1 MSATPHRDPRGTA
14 SSRLEHRAAR
24 LVDRWRAAGVIDDA
38 TVQRILAWE
47 SQHGSADA
55 SRFGRFA
62 FGFGGLLLGAGVLL
76 FVAANWQWLS
86 PWGRFALLAATTL
99 VLHAGGGITAAR
111 SPALATMLHAVGT
124 AALGGGIFLAGQVFN
139 LAEHWPAG
147 FMLWAAGAAA
157 ALWLLRDWPQA
168 VWLALLAPAWL
179 IGEWLTSGLAGSQR
193 PGTLMG
199 GMFVLA
205 LAYAAAV
212 TPAHGSAW
220 RRAIA
225 LLGALVLVPVGVL
238 LPFEPGLRPGIDAA
252 SGSLAVAAGALAIV
266 LPVLVGVWLRGRAAW
281 PLLLAAAFVLAIV
294 RLDRSDQGQVILIHL
309 LYAAGAAALVWWGA
323 YERHRLRINLGV
335 LGFAL
340 NVLAFYYGS
349 VLDKLDRALGLIG
362 LGMLFIVGGW
372 LLEHARRRLVDRLAA
387 HP

>member
-1 MSATPHRDPRGTA
+1 M
-14 SSRLEHRAAR
+14 EHRAAR

-38 TVQRILAWE
+38 TVQRIRAWE
-47 SQHGSADA
+47 SQHGSPDA

-86 PWGRFALLAATTL
+86 PWGRFALLAVTIS

-111 SPALATMLHAVGT
+111 SPALATTLHAVGT

-147 FMLWAAGAAA
+147 FLLWAAGAAA

-168 VWLALLAPAWL
+168 VWLAILAPAWL
-179 IGEWLTSGLAGSQR
+179 IGEWLASDLAHSQR
-193 PGTLMG
+193 PGTLLG

-205 LAYAAAV
+205 VAYTAAV
-212 TPAHGSAW
+212 TPAHGAAW

-238 LPFEPGLRPGIDAA
+238 LPFEPGLRPSFDATG
-252 SGSLAVAAGALAIV
+252 GSLAVAAGAMAIV
-266 LPVLVGVWLRGRAAW
+266 LPLLVGFWLRGRGAW

-294 RLDRSDQGQVILIHL
+294 QLDRGHQGQVILIHL
-309 LYAAGAAALVWWGA
+309 LYAASAAALVWWGVH
-323 YERHRLRINLGV
+323 ERHRLRINLGV
-335 LGFAL
+335 LVFAL

-349 VLDKLDRALGLIG
+349 VLDRLDRALGLIG

-372 LLEHARRRLVDRLAA
+372 LLEHARRRLVDRLGT

>member
-1 MSATPHRDPRGTA
+1 MPATSRRDASGTA
-14 SSRLEHRAAR
+14 SGRMEHRAAR

-38 TVQRILAWE
+38 TAQRIRAWE

-86 PWGRFALLAATTL
+86 PWGRFALLAVTIA
-99 VLHAGGGITAAR
+99 VLHIAGGIAAAR
-111 SPALATMLHAVGT
+111 SPALATTLHAVGT

-147 FMLWAAGAAA
+147 FLLWAIGAAA

-168 VWLALLAPAWL
+168 VWLAILAPAWL
-179 IGEWLTSGLAGSQR
+179 IGEWFTSDLVGSVR
-193 PGTLMG
+193 PGAPLASV
-199 GMFVLA
+199 FVLA

-212 TPAHGSAW
+212 TSASDAAW

-225 LLGALVLVPVGVL
+225 LLGALVTVPVGVL
-238 LPFEPGLRPGIDAA
+238 LPLEPGLRPGTAAA
-252 SGSLAVAAGALAIV
+252 SGTLVVAAWAAAIV
-266 LPVLVGVWLRGRAAW
+266 LPLLVGVWLRGRAAW
-281 PLLLAAAFVLAIV
+281 PLLLATAFALAIAQ
-294 RLDRSDQGQVILIHL
+294 LDRGNQVQVILIHL
-309 LYAAGAAALVWWGA
+309 LYAAAAAALVWWGVH
-323 YERHRLRINLGV
+323 EHHRLRINVGV

-340 NVLAFYYGS
+340 SVLAFYYGN

-372 LLEHARRRLVDRLAA
+372 LLEQARRRLVDRLGT

>member
-1 MSATPHRDPRGTA
+1 M
-14 SSRLEHRAAR
+14 EHRAAR

-38 TVQRILAWE
+38 TVQRIRAWE
-47 SQHGSADA
+47 SQHGSPDA

-86 PWGRFALLAATTL
+86 PWGRFALLAVTIS

-111 SPALATMLHAVGT
+111 SPALATTLHAVGT

-147 FMLWAAGAAA
+147 FLLWAAGAAA

-168 VWLALLAPAWL
+168 VWLAILAPAWL
-179 IGEWLTSGLAGSQR
+179 IGAWLASDLAHSQR
-193 PGTLMG
+193 PGTLLG

-205 LAYAAAV
+205 VAYTAAV
-212 TPAHGSAW
+212 TPAHGAAW

-238 LPFEPGLRPGIDAA
+238 LPFEPGLRPSFDATG
-252 SGSLAVAAGALAIV
+252 GSLAVAAGAMAIV
-266 LPVLVGVWLRGRAAW
+266 LPLLVGVWLRGRGAW

-294 RLDRSDQGQVILIHL
+294 QLDRGDQGQVILIHL
-309 LYAAGAAALVWWGA
+309 LYAASAAALVWWGVH
-323 YERHRLRINLGV
+323 ERHRLRINLGV
-335 LGFAL
+335 LVFAL

-349 VLDKLDRALGLIG
+349 VLDRLDRALGLIG

-372 LLEHARRRLVDRLAA
+372 LLEHARRRLVDRLGT

>member
-1 MSATPHRDPRGTA
+1 M
-14 SSRLEHRAAR
+14 EHRAAR

-38 TVQRILAWE
+38 TAERIRAWE
-47 SQHGSADA
+47 SQHGSVDGN
-55 SRFGRFA
+55 RFGRFA
-62 FGFGGLLLGAGVLL
+62 FAFGGLLLGAGVLL

-86 PWGRFALLAATTL
+86 PWGRFALLAATIS
-99 VLHAGGGITAAR
+99 VLHAGGGIAAAR
-111 SPALATMLHAVGT
+111 SPALATTLHAVGT

-139 LAEHWPAG
+139 LAEHWPTG
-147 FMLWAAGAAA
+147 FLLWAAGAAA

-168 VWLALLAPAWL
+168 VWLAILAPAWL
-179 IGEWLTSGLAGSQR
+179 IGEWLASNLAGSQR
-193 PGTLMG
+193 PGMLLVG
-199 GMFVLA
+199 VFVLA

-212 TPAHGSAW
+212 TPAHDAAW

-225 LLGALVLVPVGVL
+225 LLGALALVPVGVL
-238 LPFEPGLRPGIDAA
+238 LPFEPGLRPGTDAA
-252 SGSLAVAAGALAIV
+252 GGSLVAAAWVAAVV
-266 LPVLVGVWLRGRAAW
+266 LPLLAGVWLRGWAAW

-294 RLDRSDQGQVILIHL
+294 QLDRGDQVQVILIHV
-309 LYAAGAAALVWWGA
+309 LYAAAAAGLVWWGVD
-323 YERHRLRINLGV
+323 ERHRLRINLGV

-372 LLEHARRRLVDRLAA
+372 LLEQARRRLVDRLGTQ
-387 HP
+387 P

>member
-1 MSATPHRDPRGTA
+1 MGS
-14 SSRLEHRAAR
+14 RAAR

-38 TVQRILAWE
+38 TAERIRAWE

-86 PWGRFALLAATTL
+86 PWGRFALLAVTIS
-99 VLHAGGGITAAR
+99 VLHAGGGIAAAR
-111 SPALATMLHAVGT
+111 SPALATTLHAVGT
-124 AALGGGIFLAGQVFN
+124 AALGGGIFLVGQVFN

-147 FMLWAAGAAA
+147 FLLWAAGAAA

-168 VWLALLAPAWL
+168 VWLAILAPAWL
-179 IGEWLTSGLAGSQR
+179 IGEWLASDLASSVRPGALLAGI
-193 PGTLMG
+193 
-199 GMFVLA
+199 FVLA

-212 TPAHGSAW
+212 KPAHDATW

-225 LLGALVLVPVGVL
+225 LLGALVLIPVGVL
-238 LPFEPGLRPGIDAA
+238 LPFEPGVRPGTGAA
-252 SGSLAVAAGALAIV
+252 GGALVAAAWAAAIV
-266 LPVLVGVWLRGRAAW
+266 LPLVVGVWLRGRAAW
-281 PLLLAAAFVLAIV
+281 PLLLATAFVLAIV
-294 RLDRSDQGQVILIHL
+294 QLDRGDQGQVILVHL
-309 LYAAGAAALVWWGA
+309 LYAAAAAALVWWGVH
-323 YERHRLRINLGV
+323 ERHRLRINLGV
-335 LGFAL
+335 LAFAV
-340 NVLAFYYGS
+340 NVLVFYYGS

-372 LLEHARRRLVDRLAA
+372 LLEHARRRLVDRLGTQ
-387 HP
+387 P

>member
-1 MSATPHRDPRGTA
+1 M
-14 SSRLEHRAAR
+14 EHRAAR

-38 TVQRILAWE
+38 TADRIRAWE
-47 SQHGSADA
+47 LQHGPADA

-86 PWGRFALLAATTL
+86 PWGRFALLAVTIL
-99 VLHAGGGITAAR
+99 VLHAGGGIAAAR
-111 SPALATMLHAVGT
+111 SPALATTLQAVGT

-147 FMLWAAGAAA
+147 FLLWAAGAAA

-168 VWLALLAPAWL
+168 VWLAILAPAWL
-179 IGEWLTSGLAGSQR
+179 IGEWLASDLAGSQR
-193 PGTLMG
+193 PDMLLA

-212 TPAHGSAW
+212 TPSHDAAW

-225 LLGALVLVPVGVL
+225 LLGSLMLVPVGVL
-238 LPFEPGLRPGIDAA
+238 LPFEPGLRPGFAA
-252 SGSLAVAAGALAIV
+252 AAGSLAAGVGAMAIV
-266 LPVLVGVWLRGRAAW
+266 LPLVVGVWLRGRAAW

-294 RLDRSDQGQVILIHL
+294 QLDRGDQVHVILIHF
-309 LYAAGAAALVWWGA
+309 LYATATAGLVWWGVH
-323 YERHRLRINLGV
+323 ERHRLRINLGV

-362 LGMLFIVGGW
+362 LGLLFIVGGW
-372 LLEHARRRLVDRLAA
+372 LLEHARRRLVDRLAM

>member
-1 MSATPHRDPRGTA
+1 MPATSRRDASGTA
-14 SSRLEHRAAR
+14 SGRMEHRAAR
-24 LVDRWRAAGVIDDA
+24 LVDRWHAAGVIDDA
-38 TVQRILAWE
+38 TAQRIRAWE
-47 SQHGSADA
+47 SQHGSAEA

-86 PWGRFALLAATTL
+86 PWGRFALLAVTIA
-99 VLHAGGGITAAR
+99 VLHSGGGIAAAR
-111 SPALATMLHAVGT
+111 SPALATTLHAVGT

-147 FMLWAAGAAA
+147 FLLWAIGAAA

-168 VWLALLAPAWL
+168 VWLAILAPAWL
-179 IGEWLTSGLAGSQR
+179 IGEWFASDLLGSVRPGAPLAGV
-193 PGTLMG
+193 
-199 GMFVLA
+199 FVIA

-212 TPAHGSAW
+212 TPASDAAW

-225 LLGALVLVPVGVL
+225 LLGALVIVPVGVL
-238 LPFEPGLRPGIDAA
+238 LPFEPGLRPGTAAA
-252 SGSLAVAAGALAIV
+252 SGTLVAAAWAAAIV
-266 LPVLVGVWLRGRAAW
+266 LPLLVGAWLRGRAAW
-281 PLLLAAAFVLAIV
+281 PLLLAAALVVAIAQ
-294 RLDRSDQGQVILIHL
+294 LDRGDQTQVILIHL
-309 LYAAGAAALVWWGA
+309 LYAAGAAALVWWGVH
-323 YERHRLRINLGV
+323 ERHRLRINLGV
-335 LGFAL
+335 LAFAL

-362 LGMLFIVGGW
+362 LGLLFIVGGW
-372 LLEHARRRLVDRLAA
+372 LLEHARRRLVERLGT

>member
-1 MSATPHRDPRGTA
+1 M
-14 SSRLEHRAAR
+14 EHRAAR

-38 TVQRILAWE
+38 TVQRIRAWE
-47 SQHGSADA
+47 SQHGSPDA

-86 PWGRFALLAATTL
+86 PWGRFALLAVTIS

-111 SPALATMLHAVGT
+111 SPALATTLHAVGT

-147 FMLWAAGAAA
+147 FLLWAAGAAA

-168 VWLALLAPAWL
+168 VWLAILAPAWL
-179 IGEWLTSGLAGSQR
+179 IGEWLASDLAHSQR
-193 PGTLMG
+193 PGTLLG

-205 LAYAAAV
+205 VAYAAAV
-212 TPAHGSAW
+212 TPAQGAAW

-225 LLGALVLVPVGVL
+225 LLGALMLVPVGVL
-238 LPFEPGLRPGIDAA
+238 LPFEPGLRPSFDATG
-252 SGSLAVAAGALAIV
+252 GSLAVAAGAMAIV
-266 LPVLVGVWLRGRAAW
+266 LPLLVGFWLRGRGAW

-294 RLDRSDQGQVILIHL
+294 QLDRGDQGQVILIHL
-309 LYAAGAAALVWWGA
+309 LYAASAAALVWWGVH
-323 YERHRLRINLGV
+323 ERHRLRINLGV
-335 LGFAL
+335 LVFAL

-349 VLDKLDRALGLIG
+349 VLDRLDRALGLIG

-372 LLEHARRRLVDRLAA
+372 LLEHARRRLVDRLGT